1 MSEKKFPKS
10 DAEIKQEAFERNQ
23 EKKIPLFPN
32 ETIKYPTK

>member
-1 MSEKKFPKS
+1 MNEKKFPKS
-10 DAEIKQEAFERNQ
+10 DAEIKHGAFERNE